1 MLVTNNLTLSRK
13 EILERV
19 VGGTVVGAML
29 SVVGTVPALV
39 NAKGVSDTDILNF
52 ALNLEYLEAEF
63 YNYAVNGKGIDQQG
77 VTLTGTGTLG
87 PTQGGAQVSLSDPM
101 MFAVAQQLAYD
112 ELSHVQLLRSA
123 LGKDA
128 IAKPAINLAAL
139 ELGFRSPAE
148 FLTLARAF
156 EDTGMSA
163 YGGAAPLI
171 TSKDVLGTAARIL
184 AAEAQHTGALR
195 LLVAQNRV
203 PTKPL
208 DANDIIPPPSG
219 SQFFSV
225 DKNALATIRTPE
237 QVLAIVKPFF
247 PSGLNGA
254 IK

>member
-1 MLVTNNLTLSRK
+1 MML
-13 EILERV
+13 
-19 VGGTVVGAML
+19 
-29 SVVGTVPALV
+29 
-39 NAKGVSDTDILNF
+39 
-52 ALNLEYLEAEF
+52 
-63 YNYAVNGKGIDQQG
+63 
-77 VTLTGTGTLG
+77 
-87 PTQGGAQVSLSDPM
+87 
-101 MFAVAQQLAYD
+101 AVAQQLAYD

-139 ELGFRSPAE
+139 GLGFRTPAE

-171 TSKDVLGTAARIL
+171 SSKDVLGTAARIL

-195 LLVAQNRV
+195 LLVAHNRV
-203 PTKPL
+203 PTKAL
-208 DANDIIPPPSG
+208 DASDVLPPPSG
-219 SQFFSV
+219 NQFFSV

-247 PSGLNGA
+247 PNGLNGA

>member
-1 MLVTNNLTLSRK
+1 MPLAVKAPSRK

-19 VGGTVVGAML
+19 GGGAVLGVML
-29 SVVGTVPALV
+29 SVVGTAPAFV

-77 VTLTGTGTLG
+77 VSVTGSGASG
-87 PTQGGAQVSLSDPM
+87 PTVGGAQVPLSDPM
-101 MFAVAQQLAYD
+101 MIGVAQQLAYD

-128 IAKPAINLAAL
+128 IAKPAILGAL
-139 ELGFRSPAE
+139 GLGFRSPAE

-171 TSKDVLGTAARIL
+171 TSKDLLGTAARIL
-184 AAEAQHTGALR
+184 AAEAQHTGAIR
-195 LLVAQNRV
+195 LLVAQSRV

-208 DANDIIPPPSG
+208 DGSDIVPPPSG
-219 SQFFSV
+219 NQYFSV
-225 DKNALATIRTPE
+225 DKTALATIRTPE

-247 PSGLNGA
+247 PNGLNGA

>member
-1 MLVTNNLTLSRK
+1 MPLAVKAPSRK

-19 VGGTVVGAML
+19 AGGTVLGAML
-29 SVVGTVPALV
+29 SVMGTAPALV

-77 VTLTGTGTLG
+77 VSVTGSGAPGL
-87 PTQGGAQVSLSDPM
+87 TQGGAKVPLSDPM
-101 MFAVAQQLAYD
+101 MIAVAQQLAYD

-128 IAKPAINLAAL
+128 IAKPVINLGAL
-139 ELGFRSPAE
+139 GLGFRSPAE

-171 TSKDVLGTAARIL
+171 SSKDILGTAARIL

-195 LLVAQNRV
+195 ILLAQSRV

-208 DANDIIPPPSG
+208 DGSDIVPPPSG
-219 SQFFSV
+219 NQYFSV

-247 PSGLNGA
+247 PNGLNGA